1 MFTPSYLSRL
11 FTYLRR
17 LLMDTQEEIT
27 QADSFRASEPAAEI
41 TELTDE
47 VTSPPLTH
55 EEFLVDSAAA
65 YRLAQLEKVPEA

>member
-1 MFTPSYLSRL
+1 
-11 FTYLRR
+11 
-17 LLMDTQEEIT
+17 MDNQEEIT
-27 QADSFRASEPAAEI
+27 QADSYRVSEVSAEI

-47 VTSPPLTH
+47 VTSPSLTH